1 MGMFDDLNSTQEST
15 GSGMFAD
22 LQPKGGGASGGWDA
36 PRKWSD
42 VPMEALRNTP
52 QSAGHFVG
60 GLANAVMHP
69 IDTLTG
75 LGDAMVGGTR
85 KIAPSLIGVID
96 KFADPSVINRQNN
109 TANALG
115 GAMKDRYGS
124 MDGVKNTLATDP
136 VGALADLSTVLTGG
150 AAAAT
155 KAPMVSSALQKA
167 ATLTN
172 PLSVVAPA
180 ARGLG
185 RVVETPASAV
195 LGVSTGVGQDT
206 IRNAAKAGFNKDA
219 SFMNNISGKTG
230 MSDVLDTVQLNLQN
244 MGAKKAAD
252 YRSGK
257 IDIKNTAAVM
267 VTAELPGFAKPGQ
280 KIDVTVSAIGKASN
294 LRGGTLLLTSLRG
307 VDGEIYAIS
316 QGSLAATGIDATA
329 AAGSKVVIGVPTSA
343 RIPQGATVERIVDNP
358 FDKADRV
365 ILNVRDSDFTTTTA
379 IVNVINTRFGADVAR
394 AMDGVTVSLQAPQD
408 LTQRV
413 AFMSM
418 VENMDVMPG
427 EPSARVVV
435 NARTGTVVIS
445 RNVRVTAAAVSH
457 GTISVSVA
465 VTNEISQPG
474 PFSNGTTA
482 AVQNAEVAVSEP
494 NKPMFMF
501 NPGVDLRQIVDA
513 VNQVGATPSALI
525 AILEALKSAGS
536 LRADL
541 LVI

>member
-1 MGMFDDLNSTQEST
+1 MKSWLSLFLALSLLSGNASADRIKDLASVAAMRSNQLIGYGLVVGLAGTGDGADVSFTAQSMKTLLNRLGVTLEGALSDFETTAST
-15 GSGMFAD
+15 G
-22 LQPKGGGASGGWDA
+22 K
-36 PRKWSD
+36 
-42 VPMEALRNTP
+42 V
-52 QSAGHFVG
+52 
-60 GLANAVMHP
+60 
-69 IDTLTG
+69 
-75 LGDAMVGGTR
+75 
-85 KIAPSLIGVID
+85 
-96 KFADPSVINRQNN
+96 
-109 TANALG
+109 
-115 GAMKDRYGS
+115 
-124 MDGVKNTLATDP
+124 
-136 VGALADLSTVLTGG
+136 
-150 AAAAT
+150 
-155 KAPMVSSALQKA
+155 
-167 ATLTN
+167 
-172 PLSVVAPA
+172 
-180 ARGLG
+180 
-185 RVVETPASAV
+185 
-195 LGVSTGVGQDT
+195 
-206 IRNAAKAGFNKDA
+206 
-219 SFMNNISGKTG
+219 
-230 MSDVLDTVQLNLQN
+230 
-244 MGAKKAAD
+244 
-252 YRSGK
+252 
-257 IDIKNTAAVM
+257 DIKNTAAVM

-358 FDKADRV
+358 FDKAERV

-379 IVNVINTRFGADVAR
+379 IVNAINNRFGADVAR

-457 GTISVSVA
+457 GTISVAVA
-465 VTNEISQPG
+465 VTNEVSQPG
-474 PFSNGTTA
+474 PFSPGGTTTP
-482 AVQNAEVAVSEP
+482 VQNADVAVSEP